1 MPVERMEDIAIAR
14 NTDLREQFYNVRIA
28 VAETKKSMLRLFPG
42 LSFNYALR
50 HDTNS
55 YLINKTWQDAG
66 AQISWNLFNLISAPV
81 AMRYSE
87 SAEKLAEHRRMA
99 TQMAVLAQVHLARQ
113 QYENAYKLLDRA
125 DSIYT
130 VDQRIYEHSKSR
142 ESAETKGR
150 LDLIFSNTSAI
161 VSLLRR
167 YQALSQVCAASSRI
181 QATLGLE
188 PEIGSVD
195 DTSLTDLRRNVE
207 NAMDQ
212 WNRGEALKEPAEPQA
227 SVSETPSQGDSGGRI
242 LDARI
247 APAQQ
252 NLATATDANGLRWA
266 NLATPQTF
274 GQPKTAGTTWSVA
287 DLHERSMAQF
297 TRAALAAHTPTAR

>member
-1 MPVERMEDIAIAR
+1 M
-14 NTDLREQFYNVRIA
+14 RIA
-28 VAETKKSMLRLFPG
+28 VAETKKSMMRMFPG
-42 LSFNYALR
+42 ISFNYSLR

-55 YLINKTWQDAG
+55 YLIHNSWQEAG

-167 YQALSQVCAASSRI
+167 YQALSQLYAASSRI
-181 QATLGLE
+181 QSTLGLE
-188 PEIGSVD
+188 PEIGSLN
-195 DTSLTDLRRNVE
+195 DTSLSDLRRNVE
-207 NAMDQ
+207 NSMEQ
-212 WNRGEALKEPAEPQA
+212 WNRGDALQPPAAAPAPKADAKPEAAA
-227 SVSETPSQGDSGGRI
+227 
-242 LDARI
+242 DAKARNRI
-247 APAQQ
+247 ASITIQHM
-252 NLATATDANGLRWA
+252 D
-266 NLATPQTF
+266 
-274 GQPKTAGTTWSVA
+274 
-287 DLHERSMAQF
+287 
-297 TRAALAAHTPTAR
+297 